1 MPVVDPTT
9 TTLGSRVA
17 ARLTDERALWLV
29 TVDPHGTPQPKPV
42 LSWWDGADGVVVESE
57 PRTAKLRNAG

>member
-1 MPVVDPTT
+1 
-9 TTLGSRVA
+9 VA